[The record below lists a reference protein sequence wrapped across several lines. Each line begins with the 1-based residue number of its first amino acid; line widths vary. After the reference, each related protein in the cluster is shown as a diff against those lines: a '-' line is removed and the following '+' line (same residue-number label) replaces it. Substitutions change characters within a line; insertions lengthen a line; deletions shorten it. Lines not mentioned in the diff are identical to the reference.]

1 MNIKI
6 TSKKTI
12 MFFISKEKQKE
23 AEDFLLKM
31 NIKFRAALVNNW
43 VEVAPK
49 VYKKQCL
56 DLYLPQHLGVS
67 QFNYKF
73 N

>member
-1 MNIKI
+1 MAKI

-12 MFFISKEKQKE
+12 MFFLSKEKQKE
-23 AEDFLLKM
+23 AEDFLLKL
-31 NIKFRAALVNNW
+31 NVNFRAALVNNW
-43 VEVAPK
+43 VEVAPT

-56 DLYLPQHLGVS
+56 DLYLPEHLGIS
-67 QFNYKF
+67 TFNFKF

>member
-1 MNIKI
+1 MTKTTN
-6 TSKKTI
+6 KKTI
-12 MFFISKEKQKE
+12 MFFISKESQKD

-43 VEVAPK
+43 IEVSPI
-49 VYKKQCL
+49 VYNKKFL
-56 DLYLPQHLGVS
+56 SLYLPDHLGVS
-67 QFNYKF
+67 TFNIKF